1 MKFLDKLFSRIVIF
15 GILLILQVFMLFFV
29 VVKFSE
35 VTNQIYG
42 LFLIVSIIAVAYVNT
57 RNINPAYKLGWAIVI
72 MAFPMFGIML
82 YFFVGNKKP
91 ARKLIKK
98 LNRSQVFT
106 QRMLNQDTS
115 IIEEIINDDPYGAGN
130 IMYIENYGPYPI
142 YKNTKTNFFKLGE
155 EAFED
160 MLIEIK
166 KAKKYIFIEYFIV
179 HEGKMWNSILDILE
193 QKVKEGVD
201 VRFIYDDIGS
211 VTVLPAKYKRILEKK
226 GIKTIAFNPFV
237 PFLSMVMNNRD
248 HRKIMVIDGKV
259 GYTGGINLSDEYINE
274 IERFGHWKDNA
285 IKLEGEAVWSFTMMF
300 LEMWNGLRPTDNE
313 LEYEKFKPDYSFAK
327 EYENEG
333 YVQPY
338 SDSPLDNEILS
349 ENIYINILNAAKDYV
364 YIYTPYLIIDNE
376 MTTALILAAKR
387 GVDVRI
393 VIPGIPDKKSA
404 FELTK
409 SFCPELIENGVKVYH
424 YTPGFIH
431 GKCFLSDDKVATVGT
446 ANMDYRSLYL
456 HFECGVYLYK
466 TNSIKE
472 IKKDMLQTFEVSTKR
487 YNKKT
492 KLPFLFRLYRSLLRL
507 FAPLM

>member
-72 MAFPMFGIML
+72 MAFPMFGIMF

-313 LEYEKFKPDYSFAK
+313 LEYEKFKPDYNFAK
-327 EYENEG
+327 EYSNEG

-409 SFCPELIENGVKVYH
+409 SFCPEFIENGVKVYH